1 MSRKN
6 GEPGDVYGESPSR
19 FGLGVRPLPGSAR
32 GTDVRPLPGSHSL
45 DVRPLPG
52 SAGSDVQ
59 PDWIDVTVM
68 PREEL
73 PPPAPAPARPPL
85 RSRAEVHQSGL
96 AESARFHQSFMRW
109 LEAHHLQG
117 AVRSVSEPGSMPMLH
132 LRCAPRVLDQLRR
145 TPEFEAGTMM
155 PIKLI

>member
-6 GEPGDVYGESPSR
+6 GEPGDVYAEALSR
-19 FGLGVRPLPGSAR
+19 FGSGVRPMPGAAAR
-32 GTDVRPLPGSHSL
+32 A

-52 SAGSDVQ
+52 SAGADVQ

-68 PREEL
+68 PREE
-73 PPPAPAPARPPL
+73 PQAPPAYAPALPPL

-96 AESARFHQSFMRW
+96 AESARFYQSFMRW
-109 LEAHHLQG
+109 IEAHQLQG
-117 AVRSVSEPGSMPMLH
+117 AVRSVSEPGSLPMLH

-145 TPEFEAGTMM
+145 TPEFEAGAMM
-155 PIKLI
+155 PIKLV